1 MRMEETAEPTKT
13 SRLAGFKESLVSLPH
28 TIDERLP
35 TMDKSLDRYFD
46 SHISAIIDEWGLITQ
61 HTLDDLE
68 HRLNTVGNE
77 IRNLEKGRTLLENR
91 VADLDAELTRLEGS

>member
-13 SRLAGFKESLVSLPH
+13 SRLTGFKESLVSLPH

-61 HTLDDLE
+61 HNLDDLE
-68 HRLNTVGNE
+68 HRLNGVRTE
-77 IRNLEKGRTLLENR
+77 IRNLEKGQTRLEKR
-91 VADLDAELTRLEGS
+91 AADLEAEITRLEGS

>member
-13 SRLAGFKESLVSLPH
+13 SGMTRFKESLVSLPH

-68 HRLNTVGNE
+68 HRLNSVRTE
-77 IRNLEKGRTLLENR
+77 IRNLEKGQTLLEKR
-91 VADLDAELTRLEGS
+91 AADLDAELKTLEGS

>member
-13 SRLAGFKESLVSLPH
+13 SRLTGFKESLVSLPH

-61 HTLDDLE
+61 HALDDLE
-68 HRLNTVGNE
+68 HRLNSVRTE
-77 IRNLEKGRTLLENR
+77 IRNLEKGQARIEKR
-91 VADLDAELTRLEGS
+91 AADLDADLKTLEGS

>member
-13 SRLAGFKESLVSLPH
+13 SRLTGFKESLVSLPH
-28 TIDERLP
+28 ALDERLP

-61 HTLDDLE
+61 HSLDDLE
-68 HRLNTVGNE
+68 HRLNSVRTE
-77 IRNLEKGRTLLENR
+77 IRNLEKGQARIEKR
-91 VADLDAELTRLEGS
+91 AADLDTDLKTLEGS

>member
-1 MRMEETAEPTKT
+1 MFMEETAEPTKT
-13 SRLAGFKESLVSLPH
+13 SRLTGFKESLVSLPH

-46 SHISAIIDEWGLITQ
+46 SHISAIIEEWGLITQ

-77 IRNLEKGRTLLENR
+77 IRNLEKSRTLLEKR
-91 VADLDAELTRLEGS
+91 VADLDAELIRLEGS

>member
-1 MRMEETAEPTKT
+1 MFMEETAEPTKT
-13 SRLAGFKESLVSLPH
+13 SRLTGFKESLVSLPH

-46 SHISAIIDEWGLITQ
+46 SHISAIIEEWGLITQ

-77 IRNLEKGRTLLENR
+77 IRNLEKGRTLLEKR
-91 VADLDAELTRLEGS
+91 VADLDAELIRLEGS